1 LVGKNVEKTLVVM
14 KTSPEQS
21 NAAVP
26 QERIQLLYERF
37 CNNAPSYSE
46 GWDKLVEYVPEYART
61 AKEFGLER

>member
-1 LVGKNVEKTLVVM
+1 M